1 HRGSSNILASSNGI
15 YAKFEAIRGLYP
27 GTTLGIMAKWRELYQ
42 NAELAK
48 RHQSLYASNKGI
60 VRPEKDIVLEAFLPV
75 IDQSAPVI
83 FKVTDE
89 LELRRALTLQRE
101 KGFRI
106 IITGVNEGISLIPL
120 IKETK

>member
-1 HRGSSNILASSNGI
+1 
-15 YAKFEAIRGLYP
+15 
-27 GTTLGIMAKWRELYQ
+27 YQ

-120 IKETK
+120 IKETKAQVVLSLNLPEDKASKKEIEGASEEIKANLERVKAA